1 MIKLTI
7 NNLNLILVVVLVEGD
22 EVLVAKVVVAR
33 QEFAESFLSII
44 LIMATIVMTIMM
56 LIVKSLNPTSKVSM
70 FRIRAL
76 AFSSKSRPGP
86 IALFDL

>member
-33 QEFAESFLSII
+33 QKFAESFLSII

-70 FRIRAL
+70 LRIRAL